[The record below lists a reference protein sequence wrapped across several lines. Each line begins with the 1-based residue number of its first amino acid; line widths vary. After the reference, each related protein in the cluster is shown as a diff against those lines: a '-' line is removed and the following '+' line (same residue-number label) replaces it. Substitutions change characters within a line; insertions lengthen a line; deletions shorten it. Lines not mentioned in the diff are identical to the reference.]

1 MLQFIKKDPYKQKE
15 RERITQEAKQASDEA
30 IGHAQN
36 CLNSEDFNRYREGY
50 ERAEKM
56 VIRELILLDEI
67 ETDPVRYGF
76 QAKDIISK
84 LRHIGSLLRAVKSD
98 AGKKI

>member
-1 MLQFIKKDPYKQKE
+1 MLQFRKTDPNKQSE
-15 RERITQEAKQASDEA
+15 RERIAKESKQASDEA

-36 CLNSEDFNRYREGY
+36 CLNQEDFKRYREAY
-50 ERAEKM
+50 ERAEKL
-56 VIRELILLDEI
+56 VIEELILLDET

-76 QAKDIISK
+76 RCKDIVSK
-84 LRHIGSLLRAVKSD
+84 LRHIGSLLRGVKSD